1 MSAVTSPA
9 RRVLGEKDPNT
20 LLAQIQSPKKA
31 RLDIE
36 FASPRSLK
44 PRHASGSPHAGQ
56 KRKIHQVEDEEAAE
70 SQNSNALQILSHR
83 TDILSDEEPSMHE
96 EGFYTSMAEIK
107 STPNT
112 LLTSFRASQEEHP
125 QLEAEFVILDEPSQQ
140 TLDKMHAVSFT
151 QTTSQL
157 VPSLRPDLVKEPSQ
171 LSLSMSSLIDF
182 DNNLSSQGDDMQMLE
197 EPVQGHNSEK
207 DTRKQMLL
215 EKAETLRTRLQLA
228 FFKVETNQISKPFA
242 RLQVPKARSSSPD
255 LARSSSSSST
265 LRPRS
270 VHQQANTMS
279 PETRVAIARARATM
293 GPKPTVR
300 PLSSLPVPNIA
311 PTAFSARWN
320 DVQQSQD
327 SQGIPAYMPSSPPL
341 SNAGDVEID
350 EPINRIILE
359 PRTPVQH
366 SSPGG
371 AQLGRSRVQTE
382 VQYGRFRPGGLTS
395 SVIKGEAANSLL
407 QLVRGG
413 SGGVGM
419 CGL

>member
-1 MSAVTSPA
+1 MSAVNSPA

-31 RLDIE
+31 RLDIG

-44 PRHASGSPHAGQ
+44 PPHASGSPHAGQ

-70 SQNSNALQILSHR
+70 SQNSNALQILSQR
-83 TDILSDEEPSMHE
+83 TDLLSDEEPSMHE

-215 EKAETLRTRLQLA
+215 EVFYTTCALVPSLTSPAESRNSSDATSARLLQGGNQPDLQALRAPSGTQGEVILSGPGKVVIFLVNAETS
-228 FFKVETNQISKPFA
+228 F
-242 RLQVPKARSSSPD
+242 
-255 LARSSSSSST
+255 
-265 LRPRS
+265 
-270 VHQQANTMS
+270 
-279 PETRVAIARARATM
+279 
-293 GPKPTVR
+293 
-300 PLSSLPVPNIA
+300 
-311 PTAFSARWN
+311 
-320 DVQQSQD
+320 
-327 SQGIPAYMPSSPPL
+327 
-341 SNAGDVEID
+341 
-350 EPINRIILE
+350 
-359 PRTPVQH
+359 RTPTGEHHV
-366 SSPGG
+366 SRNS
-371 AQLGRSRVQTE
+371 GRYRTCESNDGT
-382 VQYGRFRPGGLTS
+382 
-395 SVIKGEAANSLL
+395 
-407 QLVRGG
+407 
-413 SGGVGM
+413 
-419 CGL
+419 